1 MNGLKVRSVKLIRT
15 VRLFRLLKLMR
26 LLRMSRL
33 FRTLIKV
40 GLRSLGLACSG
51 LYRWLLEQII
61 FATSEIDPVPQTPT
75 TQQNHAKSK
84 GKT

>member
-33 FRTLIKV
+33 FRTLVKV
-40 GLRSLGLACSG
+40 GLAGSALNGAL
-51 LYRWLLEQII
+51 I
-61 FATSEIDPVPQTPT
+61 V
-75 TQQNHAKSK
+75 
-84 GKT
+84 